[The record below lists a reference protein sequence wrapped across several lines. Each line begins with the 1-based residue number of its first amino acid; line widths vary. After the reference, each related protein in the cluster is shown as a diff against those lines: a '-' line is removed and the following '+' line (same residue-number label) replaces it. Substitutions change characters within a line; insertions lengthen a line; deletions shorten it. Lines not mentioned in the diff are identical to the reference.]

1 MASSY
6 WLFLNFFL
14 KSEVSNWLHFRS
26 KNIWQIC
33 STADLWNNMWWFIEG
48 DFPEYVIE
56 MWYSDDDPHP
66 LSDKRKDST
75 GTSWVIKFVKLAKD
89 GCTDKCSLMM
99 ASRVVIQVVAD
110 DTRIFGICCGYE
122 DTVGGALTSW
132 LVRICCG
139 VWTDRCWS
147 MTHLRNLSWIW
158 SDYIWSMMHG
168 SSVPGAW
175 LVFRIFHGYDQAI
188 VGAWLIGR
196 YVSFLP
202 SFSPSCEGCKH

>member
-1 MASSY
+1 MKCPIDSILGPRIYDKFAAQ
-6 WLFLNFFL
+6 
-14 KSEVSNWLHFRS
+14 
-26 KNIWQIC
+26 QIC
-33 STADLWNNMWWFIEG
+33 EIIWWFIEG

-75 GTSWVIKFVKLAKD
+75 WTSWVIKFVNLAKD
-89 GCTDKCSLMM
+89 GCTDKCSLMV
-99 ASRVVIQVVAD
+99 ASRVVIQVVAG

-147 MTHLRNLSWIW
+147 MTHLWNLSWIW
-158 SDYIWSMMHG
+158 SDYIWSMTHG
-168 SSVPGAW
+168 G
-175 LVFRIFHGYDQAI
+175 GM
-188 VGAWLIGR
+188 
-196 YVSFLP
+196 FLP
-202 SFSPSCEGCKH
+202 SFLPSCEGCKQ

>member
-1 MASSY
+1 
-6 WLFLNFFL
+6 LKVIFL
-14 KSEVSNWLHFRS
+14 
-26 KNIWQIC
+26 
-33 STADLWNNMWWFIEG
+33 T
-48 DFPEYVIE
+48 YVIE
-56 MWYSDDDPHP
+56 MWYSDDEPHP

-75 GTSWVIKFVKLAKD
+75 LTSWVIKFVNLAKD
-89 GCTDKCSLMM
+89 GCTDKCSLMV

-110 DTRIFGICCGYE
+110 DTRVFGICWGYE

-139 VWTDRCWS
+139 VWTDHCWS

-168 SSVPGAW
+168 SSVPEAAW

-188 VGAWLIGR
+188 DGAWLMEE
-196 YVSFLP
+196 VCFLP
-202 SFSPSCEGCKH
+202 SFLWRL